1 MMRWT
6 NLLLVTCLGLVV
18 AACATESE
26 QVAFVETLGND
37 TVAVE
42 VFSRTADGFEGKV
55 LIRSPMTQVAHYE
68 ATLTPDGNISTMK
81 VEWTT
86 PPENP
91 DGHPPIVF
99 DVAIEG
105 DSATVEVTGAPNAGS
120 TRMAAPEGAIPT
132 AGLTPMSYAVLEQA
146 VRQAVAAGGDEYPVH
161 FIVPARG
168 RLAPNAIQRVD
179 EDVISF
185 DFFGSP
191 FYAQVSSEG
200 AILHRSGE
208 HTTMKV
214 VGQRSADVDFDALA
228 ADYAARDARGEG
240 MGPASPQATI
250 QVEAGGANLEVV
262 YSRPAKRG
270 REIWGGNLVPWEEV
284 WRTGANAATS
294 FTTDRDLVIGGS
306 AVPAGSY
313 TLWSVFTPESAQL
326 IVNKQTGQWGTQ
338 YDAEQDLV
346 RIDLEKQDLPHP
358 VERFTIGIEATDDGA
373 VLGLTWDTVRYLVP
387 IEVR

>member
-1 MMRWT
+1 MTRCT
-6 NLLLVTCLGLVV
+6 SLLLAASLGLVV
-18 AACATESE
+18 AACSTGSE

-37 TVAVE
+37 TVSVE
-42 VFSRTADGFEGKV
+42 TYSRTVDGFEGKL
-55 LIRSPMTQVAHYE
+55 LIRSPVTQVAHYN
-68 ATLTPDGNISTMK
+68 ATLAPDGNISAMH

-91 DGHPPIVF
+91 DGHPPVTF

-105 DSATVEVTGAPNAGS
+105 DSAMVEVTGGPDTSSVRIAV
-120 TRMAAPEGAIPT
+120 PEGTIPT
-132 AGLTPMSYAVLEQA
+132 AGKTPMSFAVLEQA

-161 FIVPARG
+161 FIAPARG
-168 RLAPNAIQRVD
+168 RIQPNAIQRVD

-191 FYAQVSSEG
+191 FFARITPEG
-200 AILHRSGE
+200 EILHRSGE

-214 VGQRSADVDFDALA
+214 VGQRADDIDFAALA

-240 MGPASPQATI
+240 MGPASPQATV
-250 QVEAGGANLEVV
+250 QVEVGGANLEVV

-270 REIWGGNLVPWEEV
+270 REIWGGLVPWEEV

-294 FTTDRDLVIGGS
+294 FTTDRDLVIGG
-306 AVPAGSY
+306 ATVPAGSY
-313 TLWSVFTPESAQL
+313 TLWSVFTGESAQL

-358 VERFTIGIEATDDGA
+358 VERFTIGIESTDDGA
-373 VLGLTWDTVRYLVP
+373 MLGLTWDTVRYLVP

>member
-1 MMRWT
+1 MRWT
-6 NLLLVTCLGLVV
+6 NTLLAACLGLAV

-37 TVAVE
+37 TVSVE
-42 VFSRTADGFEGKV
+42 VYSRTADGFEGKL
-55 LIRSPMTQVAHYE
+55 LIRSPMTQVANYK
-68 ATLTPDGNISTMK
+68 ATLTPDGKVSTMNI
-81 VEWTT
+81 EWTT

-91 DGHPPIVF
+91 DAHPPLGFNI
-99 DVAIEG
+99 AIEG
-105 DSATVEVTGAPNAGS
+105 DSATVEMTGPDAAT
-120 TRMAAPEGAIPT
+120 TRIAAPDGTIPT
-132 AGLTPMSYAVLEQA
+132 AGKTPMSYAVLEQA
-146 VRQAVAAGGDEYPVH
+146 VRQAVAAGADEYPVH
-161 FIVPARG
+161 FIIPARG
-168 RLAPNAIQRVD
+168 RIAPNAIMRVD

-191 FYAQVSSEG
+191 FYAQITPEG
-200 AILHRSGE
+200 ELLHRSGE

-214 VGQRSADVDFDALA
+214 VGVRASDIDFDMLA

-240 MGPASPQATI
+240 MGPASPQATV

-270 REIWGGNLVPWEEV
+270 RDIWGGLVPWKEV

-294 FTTDRDLVIGGS
+294 FTTDRDLVIGGA
-306 AVPAGSY
+306 AVSAGSY
-313 TLWSVFTPESAQL
+313 TLWSLFTEESAQL
-326 IVNKQTGQWGTQ
+326 IINKQTGQWGTQ

-358 VERFTIGIEATDDGA
+358 VERFTIGIESTDDGA
-373 VLGLTWDTVRYLVP
+373 MLGLTWDTVRYLVP

>member
-1 MMRWT
+1 MRCT
-6 NLLLVTCLGLVV
+6 SLLLASSFGLVV
-18 AACATESE
+18 AGCSTGAE

-37 TVAVE
+37 TVSVE
-42 VFSRTADGFEGKV
+42 TYSRTVDWFEGKF
-55 LIRSPMTQVAHYE
+55 LIRSPMTQVAHYN
-68 ATLTPDGNISTMK
+68 ATLAPDGSISAMH

-91 DGHPPIVF
+91 DGHPPITF
-99 DVAIEG
+99 DVVIEG
-105 DSATVEVTGAPNAGS
+105 DSATVEVVGPDASSVRIAVPDGT
-120 TRMAAPEGAIPT
+120 IPT
-132 AGLTPMSYAVLEQA
+132 AGKTPISFAVLEQA

-168 RLAPNAIQRVD
+168 RIQPNAIQRVD

-191 FYAQVSSEG
+191 FYARITPEG
-200 AILHRSGE
+200 EILHRSGE

-214 VGQRSADVDFDALA
+214 VGQRAAGIDFDALA

-240 MGPASPQATI
+240 MGPASPQATV
-250 QVEAGGANLEVV
+250 QVEVGDANLEIV

-270 REIWGGNLVPWEEV
+270 REIWGSLVPWSEV

-294 FTTDRDLVIGGS
+294 FTTDRDLVIGGA

-313 TLWSVFTPESAQL
+313 TLWSIFTEGSAQL
-326 IVNKQTGQWGTQ
+326 IINKQTGQWGTQ

-346 RIDLEKQDLPHP
+346 RVDLTKQELPHP
-358 VERFTIGIEATDDGA
+358 VERFNIGIETMDGGAT
-373 VLGLTWDTVRYLVP
+373 LGLTWDTIRYLVP
-387 IEVR
+387 IEVE

>member
-1 MMRWT
+1 MRWT
-6 NLLLVTCLGLVV
+6 NLLLVACLGLVV
-18 AACATESE
+18 AACATEPE

-37 TVAVE
+37 TVSV
-42 VFSRTADGFEGKV
+42 VVYSRTANGFEGKL
-55 LIRSPMTQVAHYE
+55 LIRSPMTQVAHYK
-68 ATLTPDGNISTMK
+68 ATLTPDGYVSTMNI
-81 VEWTT
+81 EWTT

-91 DGHPPIVF
+91 DGHPPHTFNI
-99 DVAIEG
+99 AIEG
-105 DSATVEVTGAPNAGS
+105 DSATVEVTGAPNAG
-120 TRMAAPEGAIPT
+120 TMRMAAPAGAIPT
-132 AGLTPMSYAVLEQA
+132 AGKTPMSYAVLEQA

-168 RLAPNAIQRVD
+168 RISPNAIQRVD

-191 FYAQVSSEG
+191 FYARITPDGE
-200 AILHRSGE
+200 ILHRSGE

-214 VGQRSADVDFDALA
+214 VGERASDVDFDMLA

-240 MGPASPQATI
+240 MGPASPQATV

-270 REIWGGNLVPWEEV
+270 REIWGGLVPWEEV

-294 FTTDRDLVIGGS
+294 FTTDRDLVIGGA
-306 AVPAGSY
+306 AVPAGLY
-313 TLWSVFTPESAQL
+313 TLWSVYTPESAQL
-326 IVNKQTGQWGTQ
+326 IINKQTGQWGTQ
-338 YDAEQDLV
+338 YNAEQDLV
-346 RIDLEKQDLPHP
+346 RVDLTKQDLPHP
-358 VERFTIGIEATDDGA
+358 VDRFTINIEATDDGA
-373 VLGLTWDTVRYLVP
+373 MLGLTWDSVRYLVP

>member
-1 MMRWT
+1 
-6 NLLLVTCLGLVV
+6 
-18 AACATESE
+18 
-26 QVAFVETLGND
+26 
-37 TVAVE
+37 
-42 VFSRTADGFEGKV
+42 
-55 LIRSPMTQVAHYE
+55 
-68 ATLTPDGNISTMK
+68 
-81 VEWTT
+81 
-86 PPENP
+86 
-91 DGHPPIVF
+91 
-99 DVAIEG
+99 
-105 DSATVEVTGAPNAGS
+105 
-120 TRMAAPEGAIPT
+120 
-132 AGLTPMSYAVLEQA
+132 
-146 VRQAVAAGGDEYPVH
+146 
-161 FIVPARG
+161 
-168 RLAPNAIQRVD
+168 
-179 EDVISF
+179 
-185 DFFGSP
+185 
-191 FYAQVSSEG
+191 
-200 AILHRSGE
+200 
-208 HTTMKV
+208 
-214 VGQRSADVDFDALA
+214 
-228 ADYAARDARGEG
+228 
-240 MGPASPQATI
+240 
-250 QVEAGGANLEVV
+250 V